1 MARANQ
7 TLYRQFYREVFTPAL
22 AQFQFKRV
30 GLQNVW
36 RKDTSGELVQL
47 IGAAAGWFG
56 GSRVVEWDIFVPG
69 LDDLMRG
76 DGPPLPLG
84 GRVALGYC
92 HVSGLA
98 SYLIRPEVLA
108 DHPELAADFEL
119 LPDQTLE
126 DRARIATR
134 IRSTLRL
141 FAEHLENLQTLENL
155 LGLLG
160 VDDPAGHRRF
170 MPNRVLTPIYAA
182 GISILAN
189 SPDLHRFVETLEA
202 ERNAWSVP
210 EGRLG
215 LPSGPRVWGPVADR
229 LLRVAHSMAT

>member
-7 TLYRQFYREVFTPAL
+7 TVYRQFYREVFTPAL
-22 AQFQFKRV
+22 VPFQFKRV

-47 IGAAAGWFG
+47 IGAAAAWFG
-56 GSRVVEWDIFVPG
+56 GSRAIGWEIFVPG
-69 LDDLMRG
+69 LDNLMQG

-98 SYLIRPEVLA
+98 SDLIRPEVLA

-119 LPDQTLE
+119 MPDQTLE
-126 DRARIATR
+126 DRVRLESR
-134 IRSTLRL
+134 VQSTLRL
-141 FAEHLENLQTLENL
+141 FGEHLGHLQTLENL
-155 LGLLG
+155 LRLLT
-160 VDDPAGHRRF
+160 VDDPVGDRRY
-170 MPNRVLTPIYAA
+170 MPNKVLTPIYAT
-182 GISILAN
+182 GIAILAN
-189 SPDLHRFVETLEA
+189 SQDLQRVVVNLEA
-202 ERNAWSVP
+202 ERNAWGLP

-215 LPSGPRVWGPVADR
+215 LPSGTRVWGPVVDR
-229 LLRVAHSMAT
+229 LLKVAHSMAN